1 VPDLAPPA
9 PGIEVTRTSRS
20 ASIDAMRRA
29 LYRLR
34 FASGLFLFAVLAGS
48 CSGDIAASRPY
59 VLATATVGGTY
70 YPVGVALATI
80 TKSRLHA
87 EHGISLAAISSA
99 GSLENIKLLRDNQA
113 QFALLQGVFA
123 AWAWNGEGP
132 VSDPQ
137 TWLRSV
143 SAMWQNVEHFAL
155 LSEFVV
161 DGTLADLGS
170 LDGQRYVL
178 GERNSGAE
186 HTGAYILD
194 SLGIDFR
201 RKFDLA
207 WMGYGATADAIQDGN
222 IVGMNIPA
230 GVPVSAITRAWA
242 VLGDRLTVLGVA
254 DEELSRINTRYPL
267 WDYYEIPPGTYPN
280 QRMSVRSI
288 AHPNVLAVR
297 ADVPDETVYQ
307 ITKAMWEN
315 LSALQQIHRA
325 TTDMKPQLAL
335 KGLGAPLHPG
345 AARYYREHGLEIP
358 DNLAPP

>member
-1 VPDLAPPA
+1 
-9 PGIEVTRTSRS
+9 
-20 ASIDAMRRA
+20 MRRA
-29 LYRLR
+29 LHRIRLL
-34 FASGLFLFAVLAGS
+34 SGLFLFAALQTS
-48 CSGDIAASRPY
+48 CSGDLAVDRPY

-132 VSDPQ
+132 VRDPQ
-137 TWLRSV
+137 PWLRSV

-155 LSEFVV
+155 LTEYVEK
-161 DGTLADLGS
+161 GTLQDLGM
-170 LDGQRYVL
+170 LDGERYVL

-194 SLGIDFR
+194 RLGIDYR

-207 WMGYGATADAIQDGN
+207 YMGYGATADAIQDGN
-222 IVGMNIPA
+222 IAGMNIPA

-242 VLGDRLTVLGVA
+242 ALGDRMVVLNVS
-254 DEELSRINTRYPL
+254 ESELAQINSRYPL
-267 WDYYEIPPGTYPN
+267 WDYYDIPAGTYPN
-280 QRMSVRSI
+280 QRAPIRS
-288 AHPNVLAVR
+288 AGHPNVLAVR
-297 ADVPDETVYQ
+297 ADVPEETVYQ
-307 ITKAMWEN
+307 ITKSMWES
-315 LSALQQIHRA
+315 LSALQEIHRA
-325 TTDMKPQLAL
+325 TNDMKPNLAL

-345 AARYYREHGLEIP
+345 AARYYRERGLDIP
-358 DNLAPP
+358 DHLSPP